1 MRNPVWKL
9 EELFIVLDLYF
20 ETDGKIRQTDPRIN
34 DISRALRKLPCNKEF
49 LNLPK
54 FRNESGVYKKIGNF
68 MSSDPTYK
76 GKGLTHG
83 NSLEP
88 ILFKQ
93 YISRKIELSEIV
105 KKLKR
110 S

>member
-9 EELFIVLDLYF
+9 EELLIVLDLYF
-20 ETDGKIRQTDPRIN
+20 ETDGKVAQTDPRIS
-34 DISRALRKLPCNKEF
+34 DISRALRKLLCNKES
-49 LNLPK
+49 LHLPK

-76 GKGLTHG
+76 GKGLSHG

-93 YISRKIELSEIV
+93 YINRKAELSEMV

-110 S
+110 P